1 MKHFI
6 FTLFLCCLL
15 IPGSAQNKKEI
26 LTALRNGPSI
36 ETNESAFKHNHENI
50 PAIEITLHAEENEI
64 EKSIRKFCE
73 INLSAPLKKDHG
85 IFVSSFG
92 SIATIPG
99 DSVSLAFRV
108 DKVSYGT
115 SLSLAIRNTRAW
127 LNPQTG
133 PDQIIAAKAI
143 LTRFAVEFYSEYY
156 KEWIED
162 ETKESDKLNKEL
174 GRINNSINA
183 AAGNIKSE
191 EGKKANAEASMRTL
205 KNEMQDLQSEIQLLE
220 EAQKKQSSHVERINN
235 EAEVSRKDLD
245 NAQSLVNTKI
255 ASGDT
260 ESKDYK
266 KAVKELEKQKK
277 NHEAKLKEKDSIQEK
292 ADKAEAEVL
301 KVKSRLNKAESSV
314 RDNEER
320 IRYAENTMDRL
331 RREISEAEN
340 DLKKKQEELGEKSV
354 IIRDLEAQAKKL
366 VL

>member
-1 MKHFI
+1 
-6 FTLFLCCLL
+6 
-15 IPGSAQNKKEI
+15 
-26 LTALRNGPSI
+26 
-36 ETNESAFKHNHENI
+36 
-50 PAIEITLHAEENEI
+50 
-64 EKSIRKFCE
+64 
-73 INLSAPLKKDHG
+73 
-85 IFVSSFG
+85 
-92 SIATIPG
+92 
-99 DSVSLAFRV
+99 
-108 DKVSYGT
+108 
-115 SLSLAIRNTRAW
+115 
-127 LNPQTG
+127 
-133 PDQIIAAKAI
+133 
-143 LTRFAVEFYSEYY
+143 
-156 KEWIED
+156 
-162 ETKESDKLNKEL
+162 
-174 GRINNSINA
+174 
-183 AAGNIKSE
+183 
-191 EGKKANAEASMRTL
+191 MRTL

-220 EAQKKQSSHVERINN
+220 DAQKKHNSHVERINN

-277 NHEAKLKEKDSIQEK
+277 NHEAKLKEKDSIQDK